1 MPKPAKPAC
10 AHVAALLRCTHLSQ
24 ALGKGPVALN
34 INEATINEATAI
46 VPPRLQN
53 EITVS
58 AGYSSS
64 RASDAMTQPAT
75 STKGSTTPES
85 EAICSPRSRPNS
97 SHSRTPSQ
105 PATGTLRVRGSL
117 DFAIQQAWALAEP
130 GGGHVQGARGLEVD
144 LGAHVLQMEHAPGED
159 DWEENLVTCVLGDK
173 VSYGYSPVRRI
184 HAQHTEQP
192 RSIHKEKETG
202 GSDDEQPELTTA
214 AAAGKTDAPPPPM
227 TDTKP
232 RLRGSEGWDQ
242 EAKEPGEAPTG
253 YAESLVERV
262 QLVRDILYNLVMIFI
277 RLFGVKEQ
285 APKPAVPILI
295 TAVKRLD
302 RESRKS
308 TKRVH
313 FKLRKKSQQ
322 EAFKPLSKGS
332 AIVQSWLMLMVV
344 PLVFDVFAFGLRL
357 AFCDIYLRK
366 FLLVYFMDVTCDV
379 VKILDMVVALVTVIP
394 KYTHPGQ
401 QSSAVT
407 LNAIARLYFRH
418 QFAWNFLPLLLYQVT
433 SLPMLQRPCT
443 YIHH

>member
-1 MPKPAKPAC
+1 
-10 AHVAALLRCTHLSQ
+10 
-24 ALGKGPVALN
+24 
-34 INEATINEATAI
+34 

-53 EITVS
+53 ESTAS

-85 EAICSPRSRPNS
+85 EAIRSPRSRPNS

-117 DFAIQQAWALAEP
+117 DFAIQQAWASADP

-173 VSYGYSPVRRI
+173 ASYGYSPVRRI
-184 HAQHTEQP
+184 PAQHTEQP
-192 RSIHKEKETG
+192 RSIHKED
-202 GSDDEQPELTTA
+202 SDDEQPPA
-214 AAAGKTDAPPPPM
+214 AAAGKTDVPPRPL
-227 TDTKP
+227 TDTKS
-232 RLRGSEGWDQ
+232 RLRSSEGGGQ
-242 EAKEPGEAPTG
+242 EEKEPGEAPTG
-253 YAESLVERV
+253 YVESLGERV

-366 FLLVYFMDVTCDV
+366 FMLVYFMDVTCDV
-379 VKILDMVVALVTVIP
+379 VKILDMGVALVTVIP

-407 LNAIARLYFRH
+407 LSAIAGLYFRH
-418 QFAWNFLPLLLYQVT
+418 QFAWNFLPLFFYQVT
-433 SLPMLQRPCT
+433 SLPMLQIPRTC
-443 YIHH
+443 IHH

>member
-1 MPKPAKPAC
+1 MRECKDT
-10 AHVAALLRCTHLSQ
+10 RTHTHKSSNTHPSQ
-24 ALGKGPVALN
+24 AFGKGPIALN
-34 INEATINEATAI
+34 ISEATINEATAI

-53 EITVS
+53 ESTAS

-173 VSYGYSPVRRI
+173 ASYGYSPVRRI
-184 HAQHTEQP
+184 PAQHTEKP
-192 RSIHKEKETG
+192 RSIHKED
-202 GSDDEQPELTTA
+202 SDDEQPQLTTA
-214 AAAGKTDAPPPPM
+214 AAAGKTDVPPRPL
-227 TDTKP
+227 TDTKS
-232 RLRGSEGWDQ
+232 RLRSSEGGGQ
-242 EAKEPGEAPTG
+242 EEKEPGEAPTG
-253 YAESLVERV
+253 YVESLGERV